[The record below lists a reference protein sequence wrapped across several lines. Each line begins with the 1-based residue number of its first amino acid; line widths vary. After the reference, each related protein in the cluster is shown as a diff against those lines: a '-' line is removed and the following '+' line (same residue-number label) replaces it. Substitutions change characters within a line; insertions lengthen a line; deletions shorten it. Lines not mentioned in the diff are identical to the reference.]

1 MSGSAGSLLSTL
13 ALAASG
19 WRELGDP
26 YAPLNGPIQWLFGR
40 HAALKDGA
48 SIKHTLSGYV
58 IHHAMSVF
66 WAVVFER
73 FRGRHRANVTNALLP
88 AAATSAVACFVD
100 YRLTPKRLTPGFE
113 RRLSRKSLALVY
125 VAFAVGLAAG
135 SVLRSRSEAP
145 LAAKQAQNL
154 RRIGPA

>member
-1 MSGSAGSLLSTL
+1 MLSTL
-13 ALAASG
+13 ALAACG

-26 YAPLNGPIQWLFGR
+26 YSPLNGPSQWLFGR

-66 WAVVFER
+66 WALLFER
-73 FRGRHRANVTNALLP
+73 YRRKRDARGIDTLLP
-88 AAATSAVACFVD
+88 AAATSAIACFVD
-100 YRLTPKRLTPGFE
+100 YRLTPERLTPGFE

-125 VAFAVGLAAG
+125 AAFAVGLAVGAA
-135 SVLRSRSEAP
+135 LQAP
-145 LAAKQAQNL
+145 K
-154 RRIGPA
+154 RR

>member
-1 MSGSAGSLLSTL
+1 MKRNRSLLLRALVSGSAGSLLSTL

-26 YAPLNGPIQWLFGR
+26 YAPLNGPSQWLFGR

-48 SIKHTLSGYV
+48 SIKHTLSGFV

-66 WAVVFER
+66 WAFFFER
-73 FRGRHRANVTNALLP
+73 FRGRHSAKVTDALLP

-125 VAFAVGLAAG
+125 AAFAVGLAVA
-135 SVLRSRSEAP
+135 SVFQSRD
-145 LAAKQAQNL
+145 Q
-154 RRIGPA
+154 RRR

>member
-1 MSGSAGSLLSTL
+1 MKTKRDLFSKALLSGSAGSLLSTL

-26 YAPLNGPIQWLFGR
+26 YAPLNGPSQWLFGR

-48 SIKHTLSGYV
+48 SVKHTLSGYV
-58 IHHAMSVF
+58 IHHAMSVL
-66 WAVVFER
+66 WAFFFER
-73 FRGRHRANVTNALLP
+73 LRPAREAHGIATLAS

-113 RRLSRKSLALVY
+113 RRLSRRSLALVY
-125 VAFAVGLAAG
+125 AAFAVGLAVGAVLQDG
-135 SVLRSRSEAP
+135 S
-145 LAAKQAQNL
+145 
-154 RRIGPA
+154 RR